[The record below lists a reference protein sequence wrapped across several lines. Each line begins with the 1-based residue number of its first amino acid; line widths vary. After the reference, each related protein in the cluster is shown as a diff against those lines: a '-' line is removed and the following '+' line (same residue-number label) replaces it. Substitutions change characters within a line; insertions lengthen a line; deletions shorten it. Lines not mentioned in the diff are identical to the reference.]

1 MLPST
6 ALILPAAKT
15 LWEVWKGTR
24 SGTAEW
30 RGPAESPARATL
42 ESGAVVIG
50 LPGRACRTFAF
61 TVPTNDP
68 TLFRQLAFAQLERD
82 RIDRGKAAKLLGQP
96 LDFKHALQGANAW
109 PFGNGMTGSTVRIAL
124 GHAMLVRPLTNCITT
139 GVARAFWPAIGCPG
153 GLNFTP

>member
-42 ESGAVVIG
+42 DYKTYS
-50 LPGRACRTFAF
+50 
-61 TVPTNDP
+61 
-68 TLFRQLAFAQLERD
+68 
-82 RIDRGKAAKLLGQP
+82 
-96 LDFKHALQGANAW
+96 
-109 PFGNGMTGSTVRIAL
+109 
-124 GHAMLVRPLTNCITT
+124 
-139 GVARAFWPAIGCPG
+139 
-153 GLNFTP
+153 